1 MRPLTRSS
9 RSREQ
14 LSIKTKERDGRSPLP
29 LAGRPVSPVSTRRTH
44 SRQFVFEPRLLR
56 SSAVSSVTK
65 FSNAK
70 GFSFVPILEDP
81 ALVLCFYA
89 RAATSPGLLRSR
101 KARSVLNRDEILS
114 IFQNSVTVIPRNA
127 YAGRFE
133 ILSEGV
139 SRIIHRPPDSVVRP

>member
-1 MRPLTRSS
+1 M
-9 RSREQ
+9 
-14 LSIKTKERDGRSPLP
+14 
-29 LAGRPVSPVSTRRTH
+29 
-44 SRQFVFEPRLLR
+44 
-56 SSAVSSVTK
+56 SSVTK